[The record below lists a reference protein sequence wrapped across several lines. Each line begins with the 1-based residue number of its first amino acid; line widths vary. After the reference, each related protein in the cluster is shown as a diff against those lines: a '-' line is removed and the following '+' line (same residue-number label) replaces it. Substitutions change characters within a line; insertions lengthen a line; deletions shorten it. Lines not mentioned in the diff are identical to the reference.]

1 MSAIGDVSFGPCR
14 ACCRRNLIP
23 LIPQRGD
30 VIWTYEHEV
39 IATLAGTVAVL
50 RCAESGD
57 CIYLGPDGCTIH
69 ERAPAVCRAFDC
81 RDLFRRKT
89 RDNRDAMLDSSTVSR
104 EVFSAG
110 RKRLNTLDLR

>member
-69 ERAPAVCRAFDC
+69 ERAPAVCRALSAANNNS
-81 RDLFRRKT
+81 RVREMGGRLAFR
-89 RDNRDAMLDSSTVSR
+89 A
-104 EVFSAG
+104 
-110 RKRLNTLDLR
+110 